1 MSKSF
6 VNPLSQ
12 LDINR
17 KFEKYISISI
27 YNFHR
32 GSFMNYVFIAY
43 KNDAWC
49 HFVEVSKYIS
59 PSQMNLIFTTYTNIN
74 SLKLKTVV
82 KKTQKSCVTLF
93 PFRSLKKQW
102 WGIFM

>member
-27 YNFHR
+27 YSFHR

-43 KNDAWC
+43 KKDAWC

-82 KKTQKSCVTLF
+82 KNFSIRYDDRGNT
-93 PFRSLKKQW
+93 KKLCNF
-102 WGIFM
+102 ISI